1 MHWSWNFF
9 FLLLNIPIIINT
21 FDAIVN
27 GIVFQFQF
35 PTVSIFYVE
44 LYFQQLFCMFF
55 MFFSRD
61 DHIVSMHFIS
71 FCCLISLPGY
81 SNIILNR
88 NSKNEHYCLILSLR
102 DKTLSLS
109 PLKAILA
116 VFICV
121 LYQVEKIC
129 VKWVLLL
136 PLKCSKCSRVHYM
149 EFYLWEELQLQ
160 VYLKTNKCWAIL
172 VILVF

>member
-1 MHWSWNFF
+1 MPLKMVLFF
-9 FLLLNIPIIINT
+9 SFS
-21 FDAIVN
+21 F
-27 GIVFQFQF
+27 
-35 PTVSIFYVE
+35 
-44 LYFQQLFCMFF
+44 QLFQYF
-55 MFFSRD
+55 MLNFVSSSVFVYSLFFSRD

-71 FCCLISLPGY
+71 FCFLISLPRY

-88 NSKNEHYCLILSLR
+88 NSKNEHYCLVLSLR

-136 PLKCSKCSRVHYM
+136 PLKYSTCSRVHYM
-149 EFYLWEELQLQ
+149 EFYL
-160 VYLKTNKCWAIL
+160 
-172 VILVF
+172 

>member
-1 MHWSWNFF
+1 MPLKMVLFF
-9 FLLLNIPIIINT
+9 SFS
-21 FDAIVN
+21 F
-27 GIVFQFQF
+27 
-35 PTVSIFYVE
+35 
-44 LYFQQLFCMFF
+44 QLFQYFMLNFISSSFF
-55 MFFSRD
+55 VYSLFFSRD
-61 DHIVSMHFIS
+61 DHIVSVHFIS
-71 FCCLISLPGY
+71 FCCLISLPRY

-88 NSKNEHYCLILSLR
+88 NSKNEHYCLVLSLR

-121 LYQVEKIC
+121 LYQVEKIHI
-129 VKWVLLL
+129 KWVLLI
-136 PLKCSKCSRVHYM
+136 PLKCGTCSRVHYM